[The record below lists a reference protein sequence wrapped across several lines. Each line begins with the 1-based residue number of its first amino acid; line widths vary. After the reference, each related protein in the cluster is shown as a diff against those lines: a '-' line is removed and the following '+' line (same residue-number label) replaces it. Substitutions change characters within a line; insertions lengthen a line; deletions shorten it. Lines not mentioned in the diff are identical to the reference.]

1 MRDYIGFVIIWGY
14 FLILKTPTAIHRR
27 PMFFST
33 LRRKLQEEMSATF
46 LATLLELRGR
56 NCGLFIHLG
65 QQGEEG
71 KPEKSRQ
78 DFSGTF
84 LAGQRNQKIHAKNNY
99 KKTGKYAKM
108 TPKSAK
114 KRHLGCPWA
123 PPGLH
128 KREEAVQTH
137 FGSLFWSILAPFW
150 APLGTPW
157 ASPGRPRRSK
167 NTPRSGKRRVQ
178 ERSKKNS

>member
-1 MRDYIGFVIIWGY
+1 
-14 FLILKTPTAIHRR
+14 
-27 PMFFST
+27 
-33 LRRKLQEEMSATF
+33 MSATF
-46 LATLLELRGR
+46 LATFLELRGR

-84 LAGQRNQKIHAKNNY
+84 LAGRGRPEEPENTCKKQVQKTRI
-99 KKTGKYAKM
+99 YAKIA
-108 TPKSAK
+108 PKSAK

-137 FGSLFWSILAPFW
+137 FGSLFWSILGSPGD
-150 APLGTPW
+150 PLGEPW
-157 ASPGRPRRSK
+157 ASTEEQKHAQKRK
-167 NTPRSGKRRVQ
+167 KACSGEV
-178 ERSKKNS
+178 